1 MGFYEGRNGMR
12 VKEKG
17 CDHKGHG
24 NGSWQRVIATSHSNI
39 FELIIKTTETM
50 NNISQLIGNTP
61 LVDLSTFSHNKKVK
75 IFGKLEGQNPGGS
88 VKDRAALSMIE
99 RAIERGDIARG
110 DQLVEAT
117 SGNTGIALAMIAAT
131 KGLKL
136 TLIMPDSATPE
147 RIKSMKAY
155 GADVILTP
163 AAKSIEYSRE
173 MAEEMAASGSHY
185 LLNQFANPD
194 NPWPIIAVPAR
205 KYGSRPRV
213 LSRISFLLWEP
224 PEPSWEYPNILKNK
238 TKRSGSSV
246 FSQRK
251 EPKFRASGAGPPHF
265 CPRSLILKR
274 STTSSILISKKLSKL
289 AERWLPVQA

>member
-1 MGFYEGRNGMR
+1 
-12 VKEKG
+12 
-17 CDHKGHG
+17 
-24 NGSWQRVIATSHSNI
+24 
-39 FELIIKTTETM
+39 M

-75 IFGKLEGQNPGGS
+75 IYGKLEGQNPGGS

-155 GADVILTP
+155 GAAVILTP

-194 NPWPIIAVPAR
+194 NPLAH
-205 KYGSRPRV
+205 Y
-213 LSRISFLLWEP
+213 
-224 PEPSWEYPNILKNK
+224 
-238 TKRSGSSV
+238 
-246 FSQRK
+246 
-251 EPKFRASGAGPPHF
+251 
-265 CPRSLILKR
+265 R
-274 STTSSILISKKLSKL
+274 STGPEIWQSTQGAVTHFVSAMGTTGTIMGVSKYLKEQNKKVRIIGVQPKEGAKIPGIRRWSPAFLPEIFDPEAVDHIIDIDQQEAVDTCRKMAARAGVMAGMSSGGALAAARQLSAGLEEGLIVSIICDRGDRYLSSKL
-289 AERWLPVQA
+289 YEV